1 MTHRVPGQVRVSRV
15 PHFADPL
22 HGARQLVGPAHLH
35 VFLVPAQGVVG
46 QAEAVLQ
53 DLVDDGLVEAVLDRV
68 PGLVGDLV
76 R

>member
-15 PHFADPL
+15 PHLADPL
-22 HGARQLVGPAHLH
+22 HGARQLVGSAHLH
-35 VFLVPAQGVVG
+35 VLLVPAQGVVG
-46 QAEAVLQ
+46 QAAAVLQ